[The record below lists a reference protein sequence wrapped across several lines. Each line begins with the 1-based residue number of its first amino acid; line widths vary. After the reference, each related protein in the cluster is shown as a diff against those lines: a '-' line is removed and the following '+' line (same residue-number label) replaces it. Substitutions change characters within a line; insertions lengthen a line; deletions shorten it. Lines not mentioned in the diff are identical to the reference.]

1 MEHPK
6 EHSRVQNDEYFYKA
20 KPGVESIGIIV
31 CRLL

>member
-6 EHSRVQNDEYFYKA
+6 EHSRVQKDEFFYKA
-20 KPGVESIGIIV
+20 KPGVKSIGITG